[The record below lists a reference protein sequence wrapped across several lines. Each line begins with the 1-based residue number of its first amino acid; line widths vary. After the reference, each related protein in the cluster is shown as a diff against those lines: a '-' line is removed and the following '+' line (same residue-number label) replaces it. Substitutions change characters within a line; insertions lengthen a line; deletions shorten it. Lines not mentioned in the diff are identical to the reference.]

1 MLSIIERTP
10 DIYLDEIVQELYNL
24 HHIVVSI
31 PTVYRTMKEEGLEH
45 KKVCLISISL
55 LLLLIFDLHH
65 QSCQK

>member
-1 MLSIIERTP
+1 MLSIIEHTP

-24 HHIVVSI
+24 HHIIVSI

-55 LLLLIFDLHH
+55 L
-65 QSCQK
+65 